1 MRGHESP
8 RAKISAVFLMLL
20 SAMLTGCSMPIF
32 AGMTVGEFGFVG
44 SFFSTA
50 ATGKGLGEHAMDAA
64 TGQDCNILEGLSR
77 EDRKICEN
85 KGSPAL
91 KKDWRGLASL
101 DDVTGTVPE
110 MKRPD
115 TPPRDG
121 NGG

>member
-1 MRGHESP
+1 
-8 RAKISAVFLMLL
+8 
-20 SAMLTGCSMPIF
+20 MLTGCSMPIF